1 MPEEYTN
8 RELGILIKE
17 GFKGVH
23 ERQDK
28 TNGKVLNAEKD
39 IKEINKFKN
48 KSLGAMIIINVI
60 LIPLTFIVLAQM
72 ITNHF

>member
-1 MPEEYTN
+1 MEEYTN

-28 TNGKVLNAEKD
+28 ANHGIIKNRTD
-39 IKEINKFKN
+39 IDKN
-48 KSLGAMIIINVI
+48 KGNLNKMIGALIVTQVIVVPVIIMAATHLLG
-60 LIPLTFIVLAQM
+60 
-72 ITNHF
+72 